1 MMDNEPQ
8 TNPTS
13 QTFDAETRGFADQF
27 VLWSMR
33 KWVMGH
39 KGSPT
44 ALALLE
50 SAYARTSADGA
61 VVHLDALMRAITA
74 GASRRIAVHAPCCTA
89 VSTDELLLIDA
100 IALAQA
106 GIKVDVAF
114 LLRRFLTAA
123 GARAASMPL
132 KSLALALRDSGLRL
146 TVRSGTYPLASAGP
160 LDSVGT
166 SAAVH

>member
-1 MMDNEPQ
+1 MNNEPQ

-13 QTFDAETRGFADQF
+13 QIFDAETRGFADQF
-27 VLWSMR
+27 ALWSMR

-39 KGSPT
+39 RGSPT

-61 VVHLDALMRAITA
+61 VVHLDGLMRAITA

-89 VSTDELLLIDA
+89 VSNDELLLIDA

-106 GIKVDVAF
+106 EMKVDVAF

-123 GARAASMPL
+123 GARAASAPL

-146 TVRSGTYPLASAGP
+146 TVRSGTYPLADAFA
-160 LDSVGT
+160 LESVAT

>member
-1 MMDNEPQ
+1 MNNDMQ
-8 TNPTS
+8 TNPES
-13 QTFDAETRGFADQF
+13 QTFDTETRSFADQF
-27 VLWSMR
+27 ALWSMR

-44 ALALLE
+44 ALALLD

-61 VVHLDALMRAITA
+61 ALHLDGLMRAITA

-89 VSTDELLLIDA
+89 VSTDELLVIDA

-106 GIKVDVAF
+106 DMKVDVAL

-123 GARAASMPL
+123 GARAASAPL
-132 KSLALALRDSGLRL
+132 KLYALALRDSGLRL
-146 TVRSGTYPLASAGP
+146 TVRSGTYPLAGAP
-160 LDSVGT
+160 ALESVAT
-166 SAAVH
+166 SAAIH